1 MTFYELEKKCKKKKL
16 LKILFILVLILIVI
30 AGCLV
35 YFLEFVNTSRKVKK
49 SVQVKKALK
58 IKKTIKIKKHIHQKE
73 ITISPSIDL
82 NITQSQNIHKT
93 VVKTIKKIKNSF
105 EQNKTTKSINKKVI
119 LQSSNLPSY
128 KTCISIALK
137 YLKQKDYQNALKWAK
152 YANIQNKKDPKSWII
167 SAKALYYLGK
177 KKEAI
182 KLLKIYN
189 SYYNNKEIQVLIRK
203 LGEK

>member
-16 LKILFILVLILIVI
+16 LRILFILVLISIFAIL
-30 AGCLV
+30 CLV
-35 YFLEFVNTSRKVKK
+35 YYLEFANATR
-49 SVQVKKALK
+49 K
-58 IKKTIKIKKHIHQKE
+58 IKKISEVKKPVKIKKMKKRTEIQQKE
-73 ITISPSIDL
+73 ITISPLIDL
-82 NITQSQNIHKT
+82 NITQSQNTSKT
-93 VVKTIKKIKNSF
+93 AVKIIKKNKNSF

-152 YANIQNKKDPKSWII
+152 FANIQNKKDPLSWVI
-167 SAKALYYLGK
+167 SAKALYFSGK
-177 KKEAI
+177 KEKAI

-189 SYYNNKEIQVLIRK
+189 SYYNNKKIEKLIK
-203 LGEK
+203 EWSDK

>member
-16 LKILFILVLILIVI
+16 LKILFILILISI
-30 AGCLV
+30 FAILCLV
-35 YFLEFVNTSRKVKK
+35 YFLEFAYATK
-49 SVQVKKALK
+49 K
-58 IKKTIKIKKHIHQKE
+58 IKKSIGIKKPIEIKKMKKRTEIQQKE

-82 NITQSQNIHKT
+82 NITQSQNTSKT
-93 VVKTIKKIKNSF
+93 AVKIIKKIKNSF

-152 YANIQNKKDPKSWII
+152 FANIQNKKDSLSWII
-167 SAKALYYLGK
+167 SAKALYLSGK
-177 KKEAI
+177 KLEAI

-189 SYYNNKEIQVLIRK
+189 SYYNNKKIEKLIK
-203 LGEK
+203 EWSDK

>member
-30 AGCLV
+30 AVCSV

-73 ITISPSIDL
+73 ITILPSIDL

-93 VVKTIKKIKNSF
+93 EKTIKKIKNSF
-105 EQNKTTKSINKKVI
+105 EQNKTTKNIETKVI

>member
-16 LKILFILVLILIVI
+16 LRILFILVLISIFAIL
-30 AGCLV
+30 CLV
-35 YFLEFVNTSRKVKK
+35 YYLEFANATR
-49 SVQVKKALK
+49 K
-58 IKKTIKIKKHIHQKE
+58 IKKISEVKKPIEIKKMKKRTEIQQKE

-82 NITQSQNIHKT
+82 NITQSQNTSKT
-93 VVKTIKKIKNSF
+93 AVKIIKKIKNSF

-152 YANIQNKKDPKSWII
+152 FANIQNKKDPLSWII
-167 SAKALYYLGK
+167 SAKALYLSGK
-177 KKEAI
+177 KEKAI

-189 SYYNNKEIQVLIRK
+189 SYYNNKKIEKLIK
-203 LGEK
+203 EWSDK

>member
-16 LKILFILVLILIVI
+16 LKILFILILISI
-30 AGCLV
+30 FAILCLV
-35 YFLEFVNTSRKVKK
+35 YFLEFAYATK
-49 SVQVKKALK
+49 K
-58 IKKTIKIKKHIHQKE
+58 IKKSIGIKKPIEIKKMKKRTEIQQKE

-82 NITQSQNIHKT
+82 NITQSQNTSKT
-93 VVKTIKKIKNSF
+93 AVKIIKKIKNSF

-152 YANIQNKKDPKSWII
+152 FANIQNKKDPLSWII
-167 SAKALYYLGK
+167 SAKALYLSGK
-177 KKEAI
+177 KEKAI

-189 SYYNNKEIQVLIRK
+189 SYYNNKKIEKLIK
-203 LGEK
+203 EWSDK